1 MGEMRKLKIWAA
13 AMISMAMLAGCS
25 PAGNAVQSEGSSEAA
40 QDGESAA
47 SGENKENPASG
58 DTPVTLKLN
67 HVQSNT
73 DPVQDAFLE
82 LADLVKE
89 RSGGS
94 LEIQVYANSE
104 LGSNKDNIEQIV
116 NGASLIAVGDTG
128 FLADYVPDIGI
139 MNGPFLY
146 GSYEDL
152 LKLTS
157 SEWYGTMEEALSRQG
172 IKLLAMDWYFGERHI
187 ISKKPIHT
195 PDDMKGLKIRV
206 PSNTMWTATME
217 ALGAAPTTIQWN
229 EVYSALDQ
237 GVVDAAEAPL
247 ATIYTSKLQEA
258 AKNIAMT
265 GHFTGI
271 IGLEMSQSVWDSM
284 SENQQNILAECIDE
298 VGKNYSEGVI
308 ASEKEWREKLES
320 EGVVFT
326 DVDREPF
333 KEACVKVYDM
343 FPEWSDGLYETVQE
357 AMK

>member
-1 MGEMRKLKIWAA
+1 MRKIH
-13 AMISMAMLAGCS
+13 MLAAVAMSVFMMAGCAGPS
-25 PAGNAVQSEGSSEAA
+25 GTAQPQAEPAQTSGTETGDSTNAGAPEDKTV
-40 QDGESAA
+40 
-47 SGENKENPASG
+47 
-58 DTPVTLKLN
+58 VLKLN

-73 DPVQDAFLE
+73 DPVQEAFLE
-82 LADLVKE
+82 LADMVKE

-94 LEIQVYANSE
+94 IEIQVYANSE
-104 LGSNKDNIEQIV
+104 LGSNKDNLEQV
-116 NGASLIAVGDTG
+116 ANGASIIAVGDTG

-152 LKLTS
+152 LKLTDS
-157 SEWYGTMEEALSRQG
+157 QWYGQMEDACSEQG
-172 IKLLAMDWYFGERHI
+172 IKLLAMNWYFGERHI
-187 ISKKPIHT
+187 ISKKPINT
-195 PDDMKGLKIRV
+195 PADMKGLKVRV
-206 PSNTMWTATME
+206 PSNTMWTAIME
-217 ALGAAPTTIQWN
+217 SLGAAPTTIQWS

-271 IGLEMSQSVWDSM
+271 IGLEMSQDVWDSM
-284 SENQQNILAECIDE
+284 SAGQQAVMEECIKE
-298 VGKNYSEGVI
+298 VGESYSNSVI
-308 ASEKEWREKLES
+308 ASEKDWRAKLEA

-333 KEACVKVYDM
+333 KEACASVYSK
-343 FPEWSDGLYETVQE
+343 FPEWSEGLYETIE
-357 AMK
+357 ASMGR

>member
-1 MGEMRKLKIWAA
+1 MRKIN
-13 AMISMAMLAGCS
+13 MLAAVAMSVFMMAGCANTS
-25 PAGNAVQSEGSSEAA
+25 GTVQPQTEPAQTSGTETGEGTDAAVSE
-40 QDGESAA
+40 D
-47 SGENKENPASG
+47 KK
-58 DTPVTLKLN
+58 VVLKLN

-73 DPVQDAFLE
+73 DPVQEAFLE
-82 LADLVKE
+82 LADMVKE

-94 LEIQVYANSE
+94 IEIQVYANSE
-104 LGSNKDNIEQIV
+104 LGSNKDNLEQV
-116 NGASLIAVGDTG
+116 ANGASIIAVGDTG

-152 LKLTS
+152 LKLTDS
-157 SEWYGTMEEALSRQG
+157 QWYGQMEDACSEQG
-172 IKLLAMDWYFGERHI
+172 IKLLAMNWYFGERHI
-187 ISKKPIHT
+187 ISKKPINT
-195 PDDMKGLKIRV
+195 PADMKGLKVRW
-206 PSNTMWTATME
+206 S
-217 ALGAAPTTIQWN
+217 

-271 IGLEMSQSVWDSM
+271 IGLEMSQGVWDSM
-284 SENQQNILAECIDE
+284 SAGQQAVMEECIKE
-298 VGKNYSEGVI
+298 VGESYSNSVI
-308 ASEKEWREKLES
+308 ASEKDWRAKLEA

-333 KEACVKVYDM
+333 KEACAGVYSK
-343 FPEWSDGLYETVQE
+343 FPEWSDGLYETIE
-357 AMK
+357 ASMKQ

>member
-1 MGEMRKLKIWAA
+1 MRKIH
-13 AMISMAMLAGCS
+13 MLATVAMS
-25 PAGNAVQSEGSSEAA
+25 VFMIAGGAGPSGAA
-40 QDGESAA
+40 QPQAEPAQT
-47 SGENKENPASG
+47 SGTETG
-58 DTPVTLKLN
+58 DSTNAGAPEDKKVVLKLN

-73 DPVQDAFLE
+73 DPVQEAFLE
-82 LADLVKE
+82 LADMVKE

-94 LEIQVYANSE
+94 IEIQVYANSE
-104 LGSNKDNIEQIV
+104 LGSNKDNLEQV
-116 NGASLIAVGDTG
+116 AGGASIIAVGDTG

-152 LKLTS
+152 LKLTDS
-157 SEWYGTMEEALSRQG
+157 QWYGQMEDACSEQG
-172 IKLLAMDWYFGERHI
+172 IKLLAMNWYFGERHI

-195 PDDMKGLKIRV
+195 PDDMKGLKVRV

-217 ALGAAPTTIQWN
+217 SLGAAPTTIQWS

-271 IGLEMSQSVWDSM
+271 IGLEMSQDVWDSM
-284 SENQQNILAECIDE
+284 SAGQQAVMEECIKE
-298 VGKNYSEGVI
+298 VGESYSNSVI
-308 ASEKEWREKLES
+308 ASEKDWRAKLEA

-333 KEACVKVYDM
+333 KEACASVYSK
-343 FPEWSDGLYETVQE
+343 FPEWSEGLYETIE
-357 AMK
+357 ASMGR

>member
-1 MGEMRKLKIWAA
+1 MRQIH
-13 AMISMAMLAGCS
+13 MLATVAMSVFMMAGC
-25 PAGNAVQSEGSSEAA
+25 AGPSGAA
-40 QDGESAA
+40 QPQAEPAQT
-47 SGENKENPASG
+47 SGTETG
-58 DTPVTLKLN
+58 DSTNAGAPEDKKVVLKLN

-73 DPVQDAFLE
+73 DPVQEAFLE
-82 LADLVKE
+82 LADMVKE

-94 LEIQVYANSE
+94 IEIQVYANSE
-104 LGSNKDNIEQIV
+104 LGSNKDNLEQV
-116 NGASLIAVGDTG
+116 AGGASIIAVGDTG

-152 LKLTS
+152 LKLTDS
-157 SEWYGTMEEALSRQG
+157 QWYGQMEDACSEQG
-172 IKLLAMDWYFGERHI
+172 IKLLAMNWYFGERHI

-195 PDDMKGLKIRV
+195 PDDMKGLKVRV

-217 ALGAAPTTIQWN
+217 SLGAAPTTIQWS

-271 IGLEMSQSVWDSM
+271 IGLEMSQDVWDSM
-284 SENQQNILAECIDE
+284 SAGQQAVMEECIKE
-298 VGKNYSEGVI
+298 VGESYSNSVI
-308 ASEKEWREKLES
+308 ASEKDWRAKLEA

-333 KEACVKVYDM
+333 KEACASVYSK
-343 FPEWSDGLYETVQE
+343 FPEWSEGLYETIE
-357 AMK
+357 ASMGR

>member
-1 MGEMRKLKIWAA
+1 MKKWSLL
-13 AMISMAMLAGCS
+13 AMVAMSMYVIAGC
-25 PAGNAVQSEGSSEAA
+25 AGTTNSSQTTSGTVQNVDKGKDLESGNEKAV
-40 QDGESAA
+40 
-47 SGENKENPASG
+47 
-58 DTPVTLKLN
+58 VLKLN

-73 DPVQDAFLE
+73 DPVQEAFLQ
-82 LADLVKE
+82 LADMVKE
-89 RSGGS
+89 RSNGS
-94 LEIQVYANSE
+94 IEIQVYANSE
-104 LGSNKDNIEQIV
+104 LGSNKDNLEQV
-116 NGASLIAVGDTG
+116 ANGASIIAVGDTG

-152 LKLTS
+152 LKLTES
-157 SEWYGTMEEALSRQG
+157 GWYGQMEDACSKQG
-172 IKLLAMDWYFGERHI
+172 IKLLAMNWYFGERHI
-187 ISKKPIHT
+187 ISKKPINT
-195 PDDMKGLKIRV
+195 PSDMKGLKIRV

-217 ALGAAPTTIQWN
+217 SLGAAPTTIQWS

-284 SENQQNILAECIDE
+284 SASQQSVLEECIKE
-298 VGKNYSEGVI
+298 VGMTYSENVI
-308 ASEKEWREKLES
+308 ASEQEWREKLES

-333 KEACVKVYDM
+333 REASASVYTK
-343 FPEWSDGLYETVQE
+343 FPEWSDGLYDTILE